1 MITIA
6 ATTNI
11 DSRRVVEVGLRKNL
25 IAKGEPLEVITSGIE
40 ENAVFTIHGT
50 KGQLLH
56 KTEMPAKSESVEI
69 AVPDL
74 AAGVYIYAIKSAT
87 QKFFGQFIVK

>member
-6 ATTNI
+6 GETGI
-11 DSRRVVEVGLRKNL
+11 DSNRVGEVGLRKNL
-25 IAKGEPLEVITSGIE
+25 VAKGEPLEVITSGIGE
-40 ENAVFTIHGT
+40 DALFTIHGT

-56 KTEMPAKSESVEI
+56 ESVIPASNESVEI
-69 AVPDL
+69 ALPDFP
-74 AAGVYIYAIKSAT
+74 AGVYIYVIKTAT